1 MRLRRTDPTRPGLR
15 RVRRGHGFSYVDAD
29 GKPVDAATRERLR
42 HLAVPPAWRSVWL
55 SPYPNGHIQAVGTDD
70 AGRRQY
76 LYHQEWIATRSSLKH
91 ERIREL
97 AVRLPQVREQ
107 LARDLRLPDLDR
119 NRVLA
124 IALRLLDAGLF
135 RTGGEEYEQ
144 EHGSHG
150 VATLRHEHVVVSKGD
165 LAFRFPAKSGVLR
178 EATVSDPL
186 VAKAISAL
194 KRSRTGTDRLLCYKA
209 PDGWHD
215 VHAPDVNARF
225 KELVGEGY
233 TVKDLRTW
241 AATVSAAL
249 ALAQAPEPV
258 NKRTA
263 DRAVREAVVMVSEHM
278 GNTPAVAR
286 RSYVDPTV
294 IDQYTLGRTVQSAV
308 QNLTSPDLTEP
319 ASRAAIE
326 KAVLRLLRN
335 ADD

>member
-1 MRLRRTDPTRPGLR
+1 MRLRRTDPTTPGLR
-15 RVRRGHGFSYVDAD
+15 RVRRGRGFSYVDVE
-29 GKPVDAATRERLR
+29 GKPVDTATRERLQ
-42 HLAVPPAWRSVWL
+42 HLVVPPAWQDVWL

-76 LYHQEWIATRSSLKH
+76 LYHEEWIATRSSLKH
-91 ERIREL
+91 ERIRQL
-97 AVRLPQVREQ
+97 AVRLPRVREQ
-107 LARDLRLPDLDR
+107 LTLDLRRPDLNR

-124 IALRLLDAGLF
+124 VALRLLDAGLF

-144 EHGSHG
+144 ENGTHG
-150 VATLRHEHVVVSKGD
+150 VATLRREHVVASKGD

-186 VAKAISAL
+186 VAKAITSL
-194 KRSRTGTDRLLCYKA
+194 KRSRTGCDRLLCYKA
-209 PDGWHD
+209 ADGWHE
-215 VHAPDVNARF
+215 VHAQDVNARF
-225 KELVGEGY
+225 QELVGDSY

-258 NKRTA
+258 TKRTA
-263 DRAVREAVVMVSEHM
+263 DKAIREAVVMVAEHL

-308 QNLTSPDLTEP
+308 QNLKSPDLTKP

>member
-1 MRLRRTDPTRPGLR
+1 M
-15 RVRRGHGFSYVDAD
+15 
-29 GKPVDAATRERLR
+29 
-42 HLAVPPAWRSVWL
+42 
-55 SPYPNGHIQAVGTDD
+55 
-70 AGRRQY
+70 
-76 LYHQEWIATRSSLKH
+76 
-91 ERIREL
+91 
-97 AVRLPQVREQ
+97 RLPQVREQ

-150 VATLRHEHVVVSKGD
+150 RATLRREHVVVSTGD
-165 LAFRFPAKSGVLR
+165 MTFRFPAKSGLLR
-178 EATVSDPL
+178 EATVPDPL

-209 PDGWHD
+209 PDGWHEI
-215 VHAPDVNARF
+215 HAPDVNARF

-241 AATVSAAL
+241 AAAV

-258 NKRTA
+258 NNRTA
-263 DRAVREAVVMVSEHM
+263 DRAVREAVGMVSEHL
-278 GNTPAVAR
+278 GNTPTVAR

-308 QNLTSPDLTEP
+308 QNLKSPDLTKP

>member
-1 MRLRRTDPTRPGLR
+1 MRLRRTDPTTPGLR
-15 RVRRGHGFSYVDAD
+15 RIRRGRGFSYVDTE
-29 GKPVDAATRERLR
+29 GNPVDAATRERLQR
-42 HLAVPPAWRSVWL
+42 LGVPPAWKSVWL
-55 SPYPNGHIQAVGTDD
+55 SPFPNGHIQAVGTDD

-76 LYHQEWIATRSSLKH
+76 LYHGEWIATRSSLKH

-97 AVRLPQVREQ
+97 AVRLPRVREQ
-107 LARDLRLPDLDR
+107 LARDLRRPELDR
-119 NRVLA
+119 DRVLA
-124 IALRLLDAGLF
+124 VALRLLDAGLF

-144 EHGSHG
+144 ENGSHG
-150 VATLRHEHVVVSKGD
+150 VATLRREHVVVSRGD
-165 LAFRFPAKSGVLR
+165 VAFRFPAKSGVLR

-186 VAKAISAL
+186 VAKAITGL

-209 PDGWHD
+209 PDGWHE
-215 VHAPDVNARF
+215 VHAHDVNTRF
-225 KELVGEGY
+225 KELVGEAY

-241 AATVSAAL
+241 AATVSAAV

-258 NKRTA
+258 TKRTA
-263 DRAVREAVVMVSEHM
+263 DRAVRQAVVMVAEHL

-308 QNLTSPDLTEP
+308 QSLESPDLTKP
-319 ASRAAIE
+319 ASRTAIE

>member
-1 MRLRRTDPTRPGLR
+1 
-15 RVRRGHGFSYVDAD
+15 
-29 GKPVDAATRERLR
+29 
-42 HLAVPPAWRSVWL
+42 
-55 SPYPNGHIQAVGTDD
+55 
-70 AGRRQY
+70 
-76 LYHQEWIATRSSLKH
+76 
-91 ERIREL
+91 
-97 AVRLPQVREQ
+97 
-107 LARDLRLPDLDR
+107 
-119 NRVLA
+119 
-124 IALRLLDAGLF
+124 
-135 RTGGEEYEQ
+135 
-144 EHGSHG
+144 
-150 VATLRHEHVVVSKGD
+150 VATLRREHVVVSKGD

-209 PDGWHD
+209 PDGWHEI
-215 VHAPDVNARF
+215 HAPDVNARF

-241 AATVSAAL
+241 AAAV

-263 DRAVREAVVMVSEHM
+263 DRAVREAVGMVSEHL
-278 GNTPAVAR
+278 GNTPTVAR

-308 QNLTSPDLTEP
+308 QNLKSPDLTKP